1 MSFLPEAIW
10 FFHVSTLVVGKSR
23 EHESKN
29 IRNAMSK
36 SSGNQ
41 AQAARLLGMTARQF
55 LYRLSKLGSEI
66 SHA

>member
-1 MSFLPEAIW
+1 M
-10 FFHVSTLVVGKSR
+10 R
-23 EHESKN
+23 D
-29 IRNAMSK
+29 AMTK

-55 LYRLSKLGSEI
+55 RYRLSKLGSEI